1 MATCDDPRFSSAV
14 PACVKETCFEY
25 KGVVFPK
32 IMTSQSLE
40 ALENM
45 DVRPD
50 DLFLITYA
58 KSGTTWMQQIVLLVS
73 FEGDAS
79 KLEGDHVLFRIPFLE
94 IVSTRN
100 HPNVTRGYADVVRD
114 WDSPRMMKSHALPR
128 FLPPSIRSDQPK
140 AKVIYVVRNPK
151 DAAVSYY
158 HFCRYLHGMPAYES
172 WDVFFEEFIAGR
184 APQGSW
190 FENVLPWWKKRHHPN
205 VLFLK
210 FEDMK
215 KDPRGAVVQVARFMG
230 KSLRDE
236 VIDRIVEDSSFGSMK
251 KSASSNPDF
260 ILERREEGKKEG
272 ASFMRKGAVGN
283 WKEYF
288 TEEQNRRF
296 DELYEKEIE
305 GTGLELQFE

>member
-1 MATCDDPRFSSAV
+1 MALSSHSDTSPPESDDPRFSSAV

-40 ALENM
+40 ALESM

-100 HPNVTRGYADVVRD
+100 HPNMATARGYADVVRD

-172 WDVFFEEFIAGR
+172 TLAEPWCRWHV
-184 APQGSW
+184 SW
-190 FENVLPWWKKRHHPN
+190 GN
-205 VLFLK
+205 LF
-210 FEDMK
+210 
-215 KDPRGAVVQVARFMG
+215 AN
-230 KSLRDE
+230 E

-260 ILERREEGKKEG
+260 ILERRDEGKKEG